1 MLCRILIVIGLAL
14 VLLAGVF
21 GLLAV
26 AVRLAWRQVPPPPAA
41 VTFDDCGGLATRQTY
56 ALLRFDFCRSP
67 PIYNTSYG

>member
-1 MLCRILIVIGLAL
+1 MLCRALLAVGLAL

-26 AVRLAWRQVPPPPAA
+26 AVRLAWQQVPPPPAA
-41 VTFDDCGGLATRQTY
+41 ITFGDRAVLAMRQTH

-67 PIYNTSYG
+67 PVYRTAYD